1 MIQYATN
8 PFKDDVHS
16 VVTALSL
23 FDCDGKELAVKDIEN
38 PAAHLSFQLPM
49 TSNLTQVCIQS
60 SCG

>member
-49 TSNLTQVCIQS
+49 TSNLTQV
-60 SCG
+60 